1 MQCQTIL
8 EGRKEVFLE
17 QIFELMNDDKFR
29 LLLVVGAP
37 GIGKRKLS
45 WELCKKWETFAF
57 MKQYSLVLLLRLRDI
72 DVQNIKDIVGLFDNE
87 QDVAKD
93 VKKVLGKGVLF
104 ILDGFDELPF
114 KVQKEGFLIKKLI
127 FGYAIPKS
135 TVLVTSRS
143 AATAT
148 LLTSCRPHK
157 CVEVLSFT
165 QVEVEEYAD
174 CVFLDSKMLNEFCT
188 YISLTKNPAINSL
201 MYVPLNAA
209 IVVALYQDR
218 SADCGPMPRTMTE
231 LYIELCLTLLKRCL
245 DLPGRPEIT
254 LKDFKSLPEDR
265 YRKGLDLCKIAYGG
279 ICEEKV
285 IFHNLDPSLE
295 RFGFLDQVPSLR
307 GGGAIPY
314 NFLHLTL
321 QEFLAAYH
329 ISQLSIDKQNIAEHQ
344 KGELWNIVRRFV
356 AALTKSVPKFDPLSI
371 TPELIVCLYEA
382 QCSADCAS
390 LFGGECSLEGDH
402 SFVYGYNICEPLQ
415 AYALGYCIAN
425 SKVSWKGIAF
435 MEGII
440 LDSLV
445 WELDQ

>member
-1 MQCQTIL
+1 MA
-8 EGRKEVFLE
+8 KE
-17 QIFELMNDDKFR
+17 
-29 LLLVVGAP
+29 
-37 GIGKRKLS
+37 
-45 WELCKKWETFAF
+45 
-57 MKQYSLVLLLRLRDI
+57 
-72 DVQNIKDIVGLFDNE
+72 
-87 QDVAKD
+87 

-114 KVQKEGFLIKKLI
+114 KLQKEGFLIKKLI
-127 FGYAIPKS
+127 FGYALPKS

-157 CVEVLSFT
+157 CIEVLGFT
-165 QVEVEEYAD
+165 QEAVEEFAD
-174 CVFLDSKMLNEFCT
+174 SVFQDSKMLSEFLT
-188 YISLTKNPAINSL
+188 YMSLTTNPAINSL

-245 DLPGRPEIT
+245 DLPGQLEIT
-254 LKDFKSLPEDR
+254 LKDFKSIPEDR
-265 YRKGLDLCKIAYGG
+265 YRKFLGLCKIDYGG
-279 ICEEKV
+279 ICEERV
-285 IFHNLDPSLE
+285 IFHNLDSSLE
-295 RFGFLDQVPSLR
+295 HFGFLDQVPSLR
-307 GGGAIPY
+307 GGGAISY

-356 AALTKSVPKFDPLSI
+356 AGLTKSVPKFDPLSL
-371 TPELIVCLYEA
+371 TPELILCLYEA

-390 LFGGECSLEGDH
+390 LFGGECSLEFET
-402 SFVYGYNICEPLQ
+402 SPFYESIIIEPLQ
-415 AYALGYCIAN
+415 AYALGYCI
-425 SKVSWKGIAF
+425 V
-435 MEGII
+435 I
-440 LDSLV
+440 LKLHGRALSS
-445 WELDQ
+445 